1 MKRFNQSGLS
11 VLSAAFVLL
20 AAGGL
25 WSCTKPG
32 TGENTEPG
40 TEPVSLTDQIQ
51 YDGGTAIDI
60 QSAIYEVADGLYSFY
75 LSPTSGITTVEGM
88 TGADD
93 YLKVVLSDPKGTVD
107 ISSDDFEIEYRD
119 IHVMPQT
126 MNDVASCQLSA
137 DLVTDSRLNLYV
149 DVTMD
154 SGKKLLARYNNTC
167 NVAEVVI
174 PPLSNQYEYNG
185 ERTSIGSVVAWY
197 NPSAGN
203 TVYHFYEQEGIS
215 APSEENPAGMTFT
228 VDDGRTF
235 PVTLSTVNPE
245 SVAIR
250 CGDFANT
257 SYTEGTADMQ
267 ISDGQMT
274 LSISAQEGDD
284 VLNVEYSGAFVS
296 GYDLSAGISMTSSG
310 SVTEG
315 TPSALFRYT
324 DATRTRLVIGDAAEA
339 SAVADVMSGNFAVQL
354 DLAETQLGT
363 TIDLSENPDI
373 VSVSLYDYNAYTT
386 SSAVSSGTVSTKT
399 LSDGGLYYSF
409 DITFDNGYSVS
420 GEWTGLTTA
429 FTELVDLTPVE
440 PVVPM
445 IRFTEGQ
452 VPISDYDREK
462 PIVSMQVRKESNF
475 ELNGGESMSDYGGAT
490 FDAYVFYFCTEG
502 SNPDNPD
509 GGTTEWTYTPKLT
522 IPVSIATGND
532 VSLAETDDPWQ
543 LRYNISYLYY
553 GSGGYSHDYASP
565 WSTTYNCPDDAVVSV
580 SFDPDSKIW
589 KVRFSM
595 TDTISQR
602 PYGQGYG
609 TGLTIEWEGMA
620 SRYRG
625 SEPNEIPK
633 SDYLPEE

>member
-315 TPSALFRYT
+315 TPAALFRYT

-339 SAVADVMSGNFAVQL
+339 SAVADVMSGNFAVQV

-420 GEWTGLTTA
+420 GEWTGTTTA

-440 PVVPM
+440 PFVPKLT
-445 IRFTEGQ
+445 ITS
-452 VPISDYDREK
+452 SDGVLIDNELLRLELRRQNDYK
-462 PIVSMQVRKESNF
+462 VR
-475 ELNGGESMSDYGGAT
+475 GGDPQYGGAT
-490 FDAYVFYFCTEG
+490 FDAYVFYFCSSDSDG
-502 SNPDNPD
+502 NIDNIIF
-509 GGTTEWTYTPKLT
+509 TPKLM
-522 IPVSIATGND
+522 IPVSAVDGKEY
-532 VSLAETDDPWQ
+532 SLATAGINFEF
-543 LRYNISYLYY
+543 RYQTSYLY
-553 GSGGYSHDYASP
+553 
-565 WSTTYNCPDDAVVSV
+565 STTYSEDYTMYGYTTYSCPDDAKLSV
-580 SFDPDSKIW
+580 SHNETDKTWSLK
-589 KVRFSM
+589 FSM
-595 TDTISQR
+595 TDTISHKS
-602 PYGQGYG
+602 YGQG
-609 TGLTIEWEGMA
+609 TGNILTIEWEGHATKYSGSSQNDMA
-620 SRYRG
+620 D
-625 SEPNEIPK
+625 E
-633 SDYLPEE
+633 DY

>member
-60 QSAIYEVADGLYSFY
+60 QSAIYEVADGMYSFY

-420 GEWTGLTTA
+420 GEWTGTTTA

-440 PVVPM
+440 PVVPKL
-445 IRFTEGQ
+445 IITS
-452 VPISDYDREK
+452 SDGSVLYERD
-462 PIVSMQVRKESNF
+462 IVRLEVRKENDYS
-475 ELNGGESMSDYGGAT
+475 LRGGTPDYGGAT
-490 FDAYVFYFCTEG
+490 FDAYFIYFRTDTDKNSLE
-502 SNPDNPD
+502 S
-509 GGTTEWTYTPKLT
+509 TLFTPLLMLPT
-522 IPVSIATGND
+522 SIVSTGNHD
-532 VSLAETDDPWQ
+532 LADGTNWNFKYQGHTGLLSRSEFLENYT
-543 LRYNISYLYY
+543 
-553 GSGGYSHDYASP
+553 SGTYEY
-565 WSTTYNCPDDAVVSV
+565 YNCPYNVSV
-580 SFDPDSKIW
+580 SVSVENKIW
-589 KVRFSM
+589 DIVFTM
-595 TDTISQR
+595 TDRGMFGTKNMWSEPQES
-602 PYGQGYG
+602 G
-609 TGLTIEWEGMA
+609 TGNILTIKWSGGA
-620 SRYRG
+620 TNYTG
-625 SEPNEIPK
+625 SKDNDM
-633 SDYLPEE
+633 SDDEYMYIVE